1 MHFPHQLAFY
11 PSLHRPVYSI
21 SVYRLPSLRINWS
34 LQLNQQVWGPAR
46 GVTLFCRRR
55 AHSGAYRIQS
65 QPFRRIRHSSISL
78 SHVSLFALITIAIAA
93 GLHQLGSA
101 RLQGSCFEPDIP
113 SGSTATMA
121 AGDIPP
127 GRPGNLTSE
136 QEESL
141 RKLWALVLRICN
153 VGEGELDHDLPHI
166 QARSASSELATEKAK
181 KKKPSFFSRRGNIA
195 SHTETADSP
204 ISEVAAA
211 GNPDFDDKYGQN
223 KQFHETIARQSPE
236 SIRDTIW
243 SMVKHDDPDA
253 LLLRFL
259 RARKWDVDK
268 ALVMLISTMNW
279 RAMEMHV
286 DDDIMK
292 HGEAAAV
299 EAETSGDELSKKLG
313 HGFLA
318 QMRMGKSFLHGSD
331 KEGRPICFVRVRL
344 HRQGEHA
351 EEALERN
358 TVYIIETARMLLRPP
373 IDTAVK

>member
-1 MHFPHQLAFY
+1 
-11 PSLHRPVYSI
+11 
-21 SVYRLPSLRINWS
+21 
-34 LQLNQQVWGPAR
+34 
-46 GVTLFCRRR
+46 
-55 AHSGAYRIQS
+55 
-65 QPFRRIRHSSISL
+65 
-78 SHVSLFALITIAIAA
+78 
-93 GLHQLGSA
+93 
-101 RLQGSCFEPDIP
+101 
-113 SGSTATMA
+113 MA

-153 VGEGELDHDLPHI
+153 VGDGELDHDLPHI

-195 SHTETADSP
+195 SHNETADSP

-259 RARKWDVDK
+259 RARKWDVEK

-299 EAETSGDELSKKLG
+299 EAETSGDEFSKKLG

-358 TVYIIETARMLLRPP
+358 TVYIIETAHDNIRHDGLLAGQHDRLLETRRGLVEEYERATQSWAQSATPAEAQGHQAARATTAERLRTNYWELDP
-373 IDTAVK
+373 YLRARSLYDRLGMIKSGGMIDLYPAAAGTSASVVAHEPSADDVD